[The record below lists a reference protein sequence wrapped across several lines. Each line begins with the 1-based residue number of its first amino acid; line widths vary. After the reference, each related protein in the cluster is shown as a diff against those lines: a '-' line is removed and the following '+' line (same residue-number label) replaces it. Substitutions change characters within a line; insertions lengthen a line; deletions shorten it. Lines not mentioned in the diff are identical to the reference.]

1 MRRRILIAI
10 VGVTILATAFLT
22 VPLAIVVSLRAR
34 SESVRELERVAERV
48 AADISDASLR
58 SGDQVDLPAI
68 ESAVS
73 VAVYLRNGTRIAGNG
88 PVTADEL
95 VKATDRLTRQG
106 AVGSSLVV
114 TRPVVIDEQTKGVI
128 WVAEKLSD
136 TEGRV
141 RRDILMLVAFDLA
154 AIGIAAASG
163 WFLSSRLVA
172 PLELIR
178 DDAVRLGGGDFAIKR
193 RVSGVAELDATSQ
206 ALSGTAKR
214 LETALHREREFSAN
228 ASHQLRT
235 PLTALRLSIEGEVLN
250 PRDDRLAVLNESLKE
265 IDRLESTIA
274 TLLDVARR
282 GTGQRSLLEAT
293 PWMNAVCLRWST
305 RLSQAG
311 RTGRFDATKSGSVSI
326 SLPILDEITDIL
338 IDNALAHGSGEIG
351 VAVVASSDSV
361 VLTVTDSGNL
371 DREPEQLFVRHDP
384 GATGNGVGL
393 ALARSLAEGEG
404 GRLLLAA
411 VAPTQFKL
419 VLSDVPIDPVFP

>member
-10 VGVTILATAFLT
+10 VGVTILATAVLT
-22 VPLAIVVSLRAR
+22 VPLAIVSSLRAR

-48 AADISDASLR
+48 AADISVASLR
-58 SGDQVDLPAI
+58 GGDEIDLPEI

-73 VAVYLRNGTRIAGNG
+73 VAVYLPDGTRIAGNG
-88 PVTADEL
+88 PATADEL
-95 VKATDRLTRQG
+95 VEATDLLTRQG
-106 AVGSSLVV
+106 TVGSSLVV

-128 WVAEKLSD
+128 WVAEKLSE

-154 AIGIAAASG
+154 AIGTAAAAG

-178 DDAVRLGGGDFAIKR
+178 DDAVRLGGGDFAIRR

-206 ALSGTAKR
+206 ALSGTATR

-250 PRDDRLAVLNESLKE
+250 PREDRLVVLNESLEE

-282 GTGQRSLLEAT
+282 GTTHRTQVELSR
-293 PWMNAVCLRWST
+293 WMSTARLRWSS
-305 RLSQAG
+305 RLTEAG
-311 RTGRFDATKSGSVSI
+311 RTGRFDATKGDLVNI
-326 SLPILDEITDIL
+326 SSQVLDEITDVL
-338 IDNALAHGSGEIG
+338 ISNALAHGAGEIS
-351 VAVVASSDSV
+351 VAVSASSGSL
-361 VLTVTDSGNL
+361 VLTVTDGGNL
-371 DREPEQLFVRHDP
+371 ERELDQLFVRYDP
-384 GATGNGVGL
+384 RATGNGVGL

-404 GRLLLAA
+404 GRLVLAQ
-411 VAPTQFKL
+411 VTPTQFKL
-419 VLSDVPIDPVFP
+419 VLPVGPVDPVHP

>member
-22 VPLAIVVSLRAR
+22 VPLAIVSSLRAR

-48 AADISDASLR
+48 AADISGASLR
-58 SGDQVDLPAI
+58 GGDQIDLPAI

-88 PVTADEL
+88 PATADEL

-106 AVGSSLVV
+106 TVGSSLVV

-128 WVAEKLSD
+128 WAAEKLSD

-141 RRDILMLVAFDLA
+141 RHDILLLVAFDLA

-178 DDAVRLGGGDFAIKR
+178 DDAVRLGGGDFAIRR

-250 PRDDRLAVLNESLKE
+250 PRDDRLAVLNESLEE

-282 GTGQRSLLEAT
+282 GTTHRTQVELSRWMSTARLRWPSRLTEAGQTSRFEAT
-293 PWMNAVCLRWST
+293 P
-305 RLSQAG
+305 
-311 RTGRFDATKSGSVSI
+311 SGPVTI

-338 IDNALAHGSGEIG
+338 IDNALAHGAGGIM

-404 GRLLLAA
+404 GRLVLAQ

-419 VLSDVPIDPVFP
+419 VLPVGPVDPAHP

>member
-10 VGVTILATAFLT
+10 VGVTILATAVLT
-22 VPLAIVVSLRAR
+22 VPLAIVSSLRAR

-48 AADISDASLR
+48 AADISVASLR
-58 SGDQVDLPAI
+58 GGDEIDLPEI

-73 VAVYLRNGTRIAGNG
+73 VAVYLPDGTRIAGNG
-88 PVTADEL
+88 PATADQL
-95 VKATDRLTRQG
+95 VEATDLLTRQG
-106 AVGSSLVV
+106 TVGSSLVV
-114 TRPVVIDEQTKGVI
+114 TRPVVIDEQTKGII
-128 WVAEKLSD
+128 WVAEKLSE

-154 AIGIAAASG
+154 AIGIAAAAG
-163 WFLSSRLVA
+163 WFLSRRLVE

-178 DDAVRLGGGDFAIKR
+178 DDAVRLGGGDFAIRR

-250 PRDDRLAVLNESLKE
+250 PREDRLVVLNESLEE

-282 GTGQRSLLEAT
+282 GTTHRSPVELSR
-293 PWMNAVCLRWST
+293 WMNTVRLRWSS
-305 RLSQAG
+305 RLTEAA
-311 RTGRFDATKSGSVSI
+311 RTGRFDATEGDPVDI
-326 SLPILDEITDIL
+326 SSQVLDEITDVL
-338 IDNALAHGSGEIG
+338 ISNALAHGSGEVT
-351 VAVVASSDSV
+351 VAVAAGSGSV
-361 VLTVTDSGNL
+361 ILTVTDSGTLEREL
-371 DREPEQLFVRHDP
+371 DQLFVRYDP
-384 GATGNGVGL
+384 GAKGNGVGL

-404 GRLLLAA
+404 GRLVLAQ

-419 VLSDVPIDPVFP
+419 VLPVGPVDPVHP